1 MTAHQMDLT
10 LKHADSPYIRGI
22 GFLYLRYVGSPEEMW
37 KWIEPYIHDEEE
49 IKVEQSA
56 RPTTIGEFVRRLF
69 SGRDFCGTA
78 LPRLP
83 ILVERDLQVK
93 ILQADKAA
101 ERAAFHFKNSARM
114 AYFQT
119 LGNKVMALYGDD
131 ENPIQ
136 WYKAEIDRIITR
148 DEATGAQLKYPRFV
162 VSFPE
167 YGNVETVM
175 LGELDVLDGE
185 WRNDRLGQPMG
196 RERQQS
202 SERHLYEEVRRRE
215 RESVTASRNWA
226 RKPPATKNGLSHSSS
241 HRPSNSEYDSYRQPS
256 RKPMESATG
265 PPTNREENV
274 YSTMPRKRSQEEEA
288 AIAEKKRK
296 LAARYG

>member
-10 LKHADSPYIRGI
+10 LKHVDSPYIRGI
-22 GFLYLRYVGSPEEMW
+22 GFLYLRYTGPPEEMW
-37 KWIEPYIHDEEE
+37 KWIQPYIYDEEE
-49 IKVEQSA
+49 IKVEMSA
-56 RPTTIGEFVRRLF
+56 RPTTVGEFVRRLF
-69 SGRDFCGTA
+69 AGRDFCGTT

-93 ILQADKAA
+93 LLQADKAA

-119 LGNKVMALYGDD
+119 LGSKVMALYGDD
-131 ENPIQ
+131 ENPVQ

-148 DEATGAQLKYPRFV
+148 DEQTAAQLKYPRFV

-167 YGNVETVM
+167 YGNVETVT

-185 WRNDRLGQPMG
+185 WKHDRSVQESG
-196 RERQQS
+196 RERQPS
-202 SERHLYEEVRRRE
+202 SERALYDEVRRRE
-215 RESVTASRNWA
+215 RDSVTANRNWA
-226 RKPPATKNGLSHSSS
+226 RRPPSTKESVARAGYRRPDPEFNSH
-241 HRPSNSEYDSYRQPS
+241 RQPS
-256 RKPMESATG
+256 QRPNEPRGDSTTIRGESASAAV
-265 PPTNREENV
+265 PK
-274 YSTMPRKRSQEEEA
+274 KRSQEEEA
-288 AIAEKKRK
+288 AIAEKRRR